1 MSLQEDLLQQADM
14 LAHHETWRPRQSS
27 LRRAVSAAYYA
38 LYHTLVTDAAVMLI
52 EGGEMEGLRKLL
64 ERTFTHE
71 SVRDAC
77 RAFARD
83 TLPPEVATA
92 RPEPATGLDD
102 DVRYVADVFVD
113 MQQAR
118 YEADEDTRTELTRS
132 TVTAQIGEVREAM
145 KRWEDIRRRNDARIL
160 LVSMLLWRSWHSR

>member
-38 LYHTLVTDAAVMLI
+38 LYHTLITDAATMLI

-71 SVRDAC
+71 AIRDAC
-77 RAFARD
+77 RAFARGA
-83 TLPPEVATA
+83 LPTEVADGRA
-92 RPEPATGLDD
+92 IPGSALDD
-102 DVRYVADVFVD
+102 DVRYVADVLVD
-113 MQQAR
+113 LHQAR

-145 KRWEDIRRRNDARIL
+145 RRWEDIRRHNDARLL
-160 LVSMLLWRSWHSR
+160 LVSMLLWRSWQSR